1 MRKLM
6 ILTLMFFLATNFT
19 TLTAQELEAKKY
31 EDPTWVRIVQL
42 KFKPMKMEPAM
53 EIINDYF
60 DKADQNA
67 GIKSPTAYHLVSGNY
82 DMLVIWELE
91 EGIETLNYEMSPDD
105 VRWMTEMGKLTGGME
120 QTMTKLEE
128 FYSYVDGWETELA
141 RAAE

>member
-1 MRKLM
+1 
-6 ILTLMFFLATNFT
+6 
-19 TLTAQELEAKKY
+19 
-31 EDPTWVRIVQL
+31 
-42 KFKPMKMEPAM
+42 
-53 EIINDYF
+53 
-60 DKADQNA
+60 
-67 GIKSPTAYHLVSGNY
+67 
-82 DMLVIWELE
+82 MLVIWELK